1 MSQPKDLAELKGMI
15 AKRQIQ
21 VPPKLQRVLEYVLA
35 NPSDVAFSNT
45 RNLAR
50 NCDVSNSTVVRTAKA
65 LGFDDFKKFRELFR
79 RELRQR
85 RALSSRH

>member
-1 MSQPKDLAELKGMI
+1 MSPPRDLAALKGMI

-21 VPPKLQRVLEYVLA
+21 VPLKLQRVLEYVLE
-35 NPSDVAFSNT
+35 NPNDVAFSNT

-65 LGFDDFKKFRELFR
+65 LGFVNFKGFRELFR
-79 RELRQR
+79 RELR
-85 RALSSRH
+85 

>member
-1 MSQPKDLAELKGMI
+1 MPQPKDLAELKGMI
-15 AKRQIQ
+15 AKRQIL
-21 VPPKLQRVLEYVLA
+21 VPLKLQRVLEYVLE
-35 NPSDVAFSNT
+35 NPADLAFSNT

-65 LGFDDFKKFRELFR
+65 LGFDDFKGFRGLFI

-85 RALSSRH
+85 KGLLR

>member
-1 MSQPKDLAELKGMI
+1 MSPPRDLAELKGMI

-21 VPPKLQRVLEYVLA
+21 VPLKLQRVLEYVLE
-35 NPSDVAFSNT
+35 NPNDVAFSNT

-65 LGFDDFKKFRELFR
+65 LGFVDFKGFRELFR

-85 RALSSRH
+85 RELLR

>member
-1 MSQPKDLAELKGMI
+1 MSQPRDLTELKGMI
-15 AKRQIQ
+15 AKRQIL
-21 VPPKLQRVLEYVLA
+21 VPVKLQRVLEYVLE
-35 NPSDVAFSNT
+35 NPADVAFSNT

-65 LGFDDFKKFRELFR
+65 LGFDDFKGFRELFR

-85 RALSSRH
+85 RRLF

>member
-1 MSQPKDLAELKGMI
+1 MSQPKDLAELQGMI
-15 AKRQIQ
+15 AKRQIH
-21 VPPKLQRVLEYVLA
+21 VPLKLQRVLEYVLE
-35 NPSDVAFSNT
+35 NPADVAFFNA

-65 LGFDDFKKFRELFR
+65 LGFDDFKGFRELFR

-85 RALSSRH
+85 RGLLR

>member
-1 MSQPKDLAELKGMI
+1 MFQPKDLAELKGMI

-21 VPPKLQRVLEYVLA
+21 VPLKLQRVLEYVLE
-35 NPSDVAFSNT
+35 NPADVAFSNT

-50 NCDVSNSTVVRTAKA
+50 SCDVSNSTVLRTAKT
-65 LGFDDFKKFRELFR
+65 LGFASFKGFRELFR

-85 RALSSRH
+85 RGLLS

>member
-15 AKRQIQ
+15 AKRQLLA
-21 VPPKLQRVLEYVLA
+21 PLKLQRVLEYVFE
-35 NPSDVAFSNT
+35 NPADVAFSNT
-45 RNLAR
+45 RSLAR

-65 LGFDDFKKFRELFR
+65 LGFDDFKGFRDLFR

-85 RALSSRH
+85 RGLLR